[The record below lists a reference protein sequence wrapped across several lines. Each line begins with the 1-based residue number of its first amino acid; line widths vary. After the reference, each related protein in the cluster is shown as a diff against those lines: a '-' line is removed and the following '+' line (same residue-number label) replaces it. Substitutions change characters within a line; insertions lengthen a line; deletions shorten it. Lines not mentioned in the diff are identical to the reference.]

1 MKVLKRNN
9 ELEAFDV
16 SKIIDAVKKAYRV
29 CNKELDVIVEEEL
42 QHLPDYL
49 IGDVVSVDSIHD
61 KVIRILMD
69 LAPYDVTISYIL
81 YRERHKQARFI
92 RERLDYMERYATS
105 SDNAATSSETDANAN
120 VTMKNVANLEGEVY
134 KTTNRTIQR
143 QRMKDKLNKLYPEV
157 AKQYEEDLNN
167 HIIYTHDE
175 ASTPVL
181 KNYCEAVSLY
191 PLITEGVGNID
202 GVTPKPPANLDSFC
216 GQFVNLAFLLASQ
229 CKGAVAFG
237 GFFVAFNYYCVKEW
251 GEFYYEKDDIIVD
264 TEHCLHKKTIGD
276 KIIQAFQQCVWG
288 INQPAGNRGY
298 QSPFINFSYYDS
310 NYFKALFEAFCYPD
324 GTKPKWEAI
333 DYLQR
338 KFMKYLNKERLN
350 AVIAMPVE
358 TMALLS
364 DGNDII
370 DKEYKKFTAEMYAE
384 GHSFFTY
391 ISDNPNG
398 LASCCFT
405 PETKILWKSSTE
417 GVQLTTLKELNELK
431 WDPDKKNLK
440 IFHNGF
446 WIKGRPIKTSNTNF
460 YRVKTANHKVYYMTD
475 NHINVTFDGEK
486 KTKDLKVGDYL
497 MFNTCSLQAVPENDE
512 NLTYEQGFAVG
523 AFLGDGSFGSRF
535 KDGIIY
541 DINYSQNANKYKACM
556 NNVTKAAHQLGSSNV
571 CFLNKVY
578 NNVYPVRISSKELVA
593 FIQRWTNW
601 TEGTCS
607 YNKELNLDCLL
618 QSYEFRKGILDGWY
632 NTDGGNS
639 NRCYTTSEK
648 LKDCM
653 EVLITSLGINS
664 IIDYSDRTDEKVI
677 IREQEY
683 NRNYPLWCVRWYSQ
697 CNKSSMKDVYKWK
710 NNSQFFK
717 IIEITHLGES
727 PEERYSYCIE
737 CTDKNNP
744 YFTLP
749 SGLITHNCRLRNEIE
764 ENTFSFT
771 NGLTGI
777 QTGSVNVI
785 TLNINRIVQN
795 FWKEY
800 APDGMPNFVDYGP
813 KEDFKKYLITIL
825 ERVYKYHI
833 AYKTMLYDMEDKGM
847 LTSSKAGYIYMK
859 KLYCTI
865 GLNGINEAAE
875 FLGMKCS
882 YNKDYMEFCNL
893 ITSTIKEQNKLH
905 NIRDKKRPFLFNT
918 EFVPAESLGVKN
930 YNWDKEDGYEVN
942 PDRNLYNSYFYLAH
956 DNTSV
961 LDKFRLHG
969 KNFTSTLDGG
979 VGCHINLEEH
989 LSKEQYIKLIEF
1001 AVKEGTSYFT
1011 FNIPNSECEEC
1022 GYITK
1027 HPINKCPKCGST
1039 KITWYTRIIG
1049 YLRAIKNF
1057 GKERQIE
1064 AEKRVYSKNVK
1075 I

>member
-1 MKVLKRNN
+1 MKVVKRNGLT
-9 ELEAFDV
+9 EDFDFN
-16 SKIIDAVKKAYRV
+16 KIEKAVKAAYSSQGQ
-29 CNKELDVIVEEEL
+29 E
-42 QHLPDYL
+42 LPD
-49 IGDVVSVDSIHD
+49 SVIAELSYIFTRDYKDTDLTVEYIQD
-61 KVIRILMD
+61 EVEKTLFD
-69 LAPYDVTISYIL
+69 LAPYKVARAYVT
-81 YRERHKQARFI
+81 YRDNHKQARFI
-92 RERLDYMERYATS
+92 KERLDYMDRYSSS

-134 KTTNRTIQR
+134 KTTNRIIQR
-143 QRMKDKLNKLYPEV
+143 QRMKDKLNEMFPEV

-191 PLITEGVGNID
+191 PLMLNGVGEID
-202 GVTPKPPANLDSFC
+202 GVTPKPPTNLDSFC

-237 GFFVAFNYYCVKEW
+237 GFFVAFNYYCIKEW
-251 GEFYYEKDDIIVD
+251 GGFYYKKDKVIVD
-264 TEHCLHKKTIGD
+264 TEYCVKRRTIGE

-310 NYFKALFEAFCYPD
+310 NYFKALFEEFCYPD

-338 KFMKYLNKERLN
+338 KFMKYLNAERLN

-398 LASCCFT
+398 LASCC
-405 PETKILWKSSTE
+405 
-417 GVQLTTLKELNELK
+417 
-431 WDPDKKNLK
+431 
-440 IFHNGF
+440 
-446 WIKGRPIKTSNTNF
+446 
-460 YRVKTANHKVYYMTD
+460 
-475 NHINVTFDGEK
+475 
-486 KTKDLKVGDYL
+486 
-497 MFNTCSLQAVPENDE
+497 
-512 NLTYEQGFAVG
+512 
-523 AFLGDGSFGSRF
+523 
-535 KDGIIY
+535 
-541 DINYSQNANKYKACM
+541 
-556 NNVTKAAHQLGSSNV
+556 
-571 CFLNKVY
+571 
-578 NNVYPVRISSKELVA
+578 
-593 FIQRWTNW
+593 
-601 TEGTCS
+601 
-607 YNKELNLDCLL
+607 
-618 QSYEFRKGILDGWY
+618 
-632 NTDGGNS
+632 
-639 NRCYTTSEK
+639 
-648 LKDCM
+648 
-653 EVLITSLGINS
+653 
-664 IIDYSDRTDEKVI
+664 
-677 IREQEY
+677 
-683 NRNYPLWCVRWYSQ
+683 
-697 CNKSSMKDVYKWK
+697 
-710 NNSQFFK
+710 
-717 IIEITHLGES
+717 
-727 PEERYSYCIE
+727 
-737 CTDKNNP
+737 
-744 YFTLP
+744 
-749 SGLITHNCRLRNEIE
+749 RLRNEIE

-795 FWKEY
+795 YFRFFPSDCNINCFLHDKSQGY
-800 APDGMPNFVDYGP
+800 AY
-813 KEDFKKYLITIL
+813 FKKYLINIL
-825 ERVYKYHI
+825 DRVYKYHI

-859 KLYCTI
+859 KLYSTI

-875 FLGMKCS
+875 FLGLTCS
-882 YNKDYMEFCNL
+882 YNEEYMKFCNV

-930 YNWDKEDGYEVN
+930 YNWDKKDGYIVN

-969 KNFTSTLDGG
+969 RNFTSTLDGG

-989 LSKEQYIKLIEF
+989 LSVEQYMKLIEF

-1011 FNIPNSECEEC
+1011 FNIPNSKCENC

-1027 HPINKCPKCGST
+1027 HPITECPKCNST
-1039 KITWYTRIIG
+1039 DITWYTRIIG

-1057 GKERQIE
+1057 GKERQKE
-1064 AEKRVYSKNVK
+1064 AEKRTYSKNVE
-1075 I
+1075 IC

>member
-9 ELEAFDV
+9 KLEDFDI
-16 SKIIDAVKKAYRV
+16 SKILDAVRKAYKA
-29 CNKELDVIVEEEL
+29 CNKEVSVVIEEEL
-42 QHLPDYL
+42 QHITDYL
-49 IGDVVSVDSIHD
+49 IGDTISVDKIHD
-61 KVIRILMD
+61 RVIRILMD

-143 QRMKDKLNKLYPEV
+143 QRMKDKLNELYPEV

-446 WIKGRPIKTSNTNF
+446 WIKGRSIKTSNTNF

-571 CFLNKVY
+571 CSLNKVY

-683 NRNYPLWCVRWYSQ
+683 NRNYPLWCIRWYSQ

-813 KEDFKKYLITIL
+813 KEDFKRYLITIL

-875 FLGMKCS
+875 FLGMECS

-956 DNTSV
+956 DDTSV

>member
-1 MKVLKRNN
+1 MKVIKRNGLIEDFN
-9 ELEAFDV
+9 LGKIEKAVRAAYKSQGQEASDSVIAEIKYVFIKDYKDITLNV
-16 SKIIDAVKKAYRV
+16 EDIQDEVEKI
-29 CNKELDVIVEEEL
+29 LF
-42 QHLPDYL
+42 
-49 IGDVVSVDSIHD
+49 
-61 KVIRILMD
+61 D
-69 LAPYDVTISYIL
+69 LAPYKVARAYVI
-81 YRERHKQARFI
+81 YREQHKQARFI
-92 RERLDYMERYATS
+92 KERLDYMEKYSSS

-134 KTTNRTIQR
+134 KTTNRIIQR
-143 QRMKDKLNKLYPEV
+143 QRMKDKLNEMFPEV
-157 AKQYEEDLNN
+157 AKQYGEDLNN

-191 PLITEGVGNID
+191 PLMLNGVGEID
-202 GVTPKPPANLDSFC
+202 GVTPKPPTNLDSFC

-251 GEFYYEKDDIIVD
+251 GNYYYKKDKVIVD
-264 TEHCLHKKTIGD
+264 TECCSKRRTIGE

-310 NYFKALFEAFCYPD
+310 NYFKALFREFYYPD
-324 GTKPKWEAI
+324 GTKPEWEAI

-338 KFMKYLNKERLN
+338 KFMKYLNAERLN

-398 LASCCFT
+398 LASCC
-405 PETKILWKSSTE
+405 
-417 GVQLTTLKELNELK
+417 
-431 WDPDKKNLK
+431 
-440 IFHNGF
+440 
-446 WIKGRPIKTSNTNF
+446 
-460 YRVKTANHKVYYMTD
+460 
-475 NHINVTFDGEK
+475 
-486 KTKDLKVGDYL
+486 
-497 MFNTCSLQAVPENDE
+497 
-512 NLTYEQGFAVG
+512 
-523 AFLGDGSFGSRF
+523 
-535 KDGIIY
+535 
-541 DINYSQNANKYKACM
+541 
-556 NNVTKAAHQLGSSNV
+556 
-571 CFLNKVY
+571 
-578 NNVYPVRISSKELVA
+578 
-593 FIQRWTNW
+593 
-601 TEGTCS
+601 
-607 YNKELNLDCLL
+607 
-618 QSYEFRKGILDGWY
+618 
-632 NTDGGNS
+632 
-639 NRCYTTSEK
+639 
-648 LKDCM
+648 
-653 EVLITSLGINS
+653 
-664 IIDYSDRTDEKVI
+664 
-677 IREQEY
+677 
-683 NRNYPLWCVRWYSQ
+683 
-697 CNKSSMKDVYKWK
+697 
-710 NNSQFFK
+710 
-717 IIEITHLGES
+717 
-727 PEERYSYCIE
+727 
-737 CTDKNNP
+737 
-744 YFTLP
+744 
-749 SGLITHNCRLRNEIE
+749 RLRNEIE

-785 TLNINRIVQN
+785 TLNINRIVQDWARWYKDSMDGMDSADLHV
-795 FWKEY
+795 FY
-800 APDGMPNFVDYGP
+800 APQSGFR
-813 KEDFKKYLITIL
+813 EYLIDIL
-825 ERVYKYHI
+825 DRVYKYHI
-833 AYKTMLYDMEDKGM
+833 AYKTMLYEMEDKGM

-859 KLYCTI
+859 KLYSTI

-875 FLGMKCS
+875 FLGLTCS
-882 YNKDYMEFCNL
+882 YNEEYMKFCNI

-930 YNWDKEDGYEVN
+930 YNWDKKDGYIVN

-956 DNTSV
+956 DDTSV

-969 KNFTSTLDGG
+969 RNFTSTLDGG

-989 LSKEQYIKLIEF
+989 LSVEQYIKLIEF
-1001 AVKEGTSYFT
+1001 AVQEGTSYFT
-1011 FNIPNSECEEC
+1011 FNIPNSKCDDC
-1022 GYITK
+1022 GFITK
-1027 HPINKCPKCGST
+1027 HPITKCPKCNST

-1064 AEKRVYSKNVK
+1064 AEKRTYSKDVE
-1075 I
+1075 IC

>member
-1 MKVLKRNN
+1 MKVTKRNGSI
-9 ELEAFDV
+9 EDFDL
-16 SKIIDAVKKAYRV
+16 SKIEKAVKKAYRSQGQEV
-29 CNKELDVIVEEEL
+29 SETILAELNYVFTRDYKDVTLSVENIQDEVE
-42 QHLPDYL
+42 
-49 IGDVVSVDSIHD
+49 
-61 KVIRILMD
+61 KILFD
-69 LAPYDVTISYIL
+69 LAPYKVARAYVT
-81 YRERHKQARFI
+81 YREQHKQARFI
-92 RERLDYMERYATS
+92 KERLDYMEKYATS
-105 SDNAATSSETDANAN
+105 TDNAATSSETDANAN

-143 QRMKDKLNKLYPEV
+143 QRMKDKLNEMFPEL
-157 AKQYEEDLNN
+157 AKQYEEDLNH

-191 PLITEGVGNID
+191 PLMLNGVGEID
-202 GVTPKPPANLDSFC
+202 GVTPKPPTNLDSFC

-237 GFFVAFNYYCVKEW
+237 GFFVAFNYYCIKEW
-251 GEFYYEKDDIIVD
+251 GESYYEKDSAIVD
-264 TEHCLHKKTIGD
+264 TEYCIKRRTIGE

-310 NYFKALFEAFCYPD
+310 NYFKALFEEFCYPD

-338 KFMKYLNKERLN
+338 KFMKYLNTERLN
-350 AVIAMPVE
+350 SVIAMPVE

-398 LASCCFT
+398 LASCC
-405 PETKILWKSSTE
+405 
-417 GVQLTTLKELNELK
+417 
-431 WDPDKKNLK
+431 
-440 IFHNGF
+440 
-446 WIKGRPIKTSNTNF
+446 
-460 YRVKTANHKVYYMTD
+460 
-475 NHINVTFDGEK
+475 
-486 KTKDLKVGDYL
+486 
-497 MFNTCSLQAVPENDE
+497 
-512 NLTYEQGFAVG
+512 
-523 AFLGDGSFGSRF
+523 
-535 KDGIIY
+535 
-541 DINYSQNANKYKACM
+541 
-556 NNVTKAAHQLGSSNV
+556 
-571 CFLNKVY
+571 
-578 NNVYPVRISSKELVA
+578 
-593 FIQRWTNW
+593 
-601 TEGTCS
+601 
-607 YNKELNLDCLL
+607 
-618 QSYEFRKGILDGWY
+618 
-632 NTDGGNS
+632 
-639 NRCYTTSEK
+639 
-648 LKDCM
+648 
-653 EVLITSLGINS
+653 
-664 IIDYSDRTDEKVI
+664 
-677 IREQEY
+677 
-683 NRNYPLWCVRWYSQ
+683 
-697 CNKSSMKDVYKWK
+697 
-710 NNSQFFK
+710 
-717 IIEITHLGES
+717 
-727 PEERYSYCIE
+727 
-737 CTDKNNP
+737 
-744 YFTLP
+744 
-749 SGLITHNCRLRNEIE
+749 RLRNEIE

-785 TLNINRIVQN
+785 TLNINRIVQDWARWYKDSMDGMDSADLHI
-795 FWKEY
+795 FY
-800 APDGMPNFVDYGP
+800 APQSGFR
-813 KEDFKKYLITIL
+813 EYLIDIL
-825 ERVYKYHI
+825 DRVYKYHI
-833 AYKTMLYDMEDKGM
+833 AYKTMLYEMEDKGM

-859 KLYCTI
+859 KLYSTI

-875 FLGMKCS
+875 FLGLTCS
-882 YNKDYMEFCNL
+882 YNEEYMKFCNV

-930 YNWDKEDGYEVN
+930 HNWDKEDGYVVN

-956 DNTSV
+956 DETSV

-989 LSKEQYIKLIEF
+989 LSVSQYIKLIEF
-1001 AVKEGTSYFT
+1001 AVQEGTSYFT
-1011 FNIPNSECEEC
+1011 FNIPNSKCEGC

-1027 HPINKCPKCGST
+1027 HPITECPKCHST

-1064 AEKRVYSKNVK
+1064 AEKRTYSKNVEVC
-1075 I
+1075 

>member
-1 MKVLKRNN
+1 MKVTKRNCSI
-9 ELEAFDV
+9 EDFDL
-16 SKIIDAVKKAYRV
+16 SKIEKAVKKAY
-29 CNKELDVIVEEEL
+29 KSQGLEASETILAELNYVFTRDYKDVTLSVEHIQDEVE
-42 QHLPDYL
+42 
-49 IGDVVSVDSIHD
+49 
-61 KVIRILMD
+61 KILFD
-69 LAPYDVTISYIL
+69 LAPYKVAKAYVV
-81 YRERHKQARFI
+81 YREQHKQARFI
-92 RERLDYMERYATS
+92 RERLDYMEKYS
-105 SDNAATSSETDANAN
+105 SSSENAATSSETDANAN

-134 KTTNRTIQR
+134 KTTNRIIQR
-143 QRMKDKLNKLYPEV
+143 QRMKDKLNEMFPDLS
-157 AKQYEEDLNN
+157 KQYEEDLNH

-191 PLITEGVGNID
+191 PLMLNGVGEID
-202 GVTPKPPANLDSFC
+202 GVTPKPPTNLDSFC

-237 GFFVAFNYYCVKEW
+237 GFFVAFNYYCIKEW
-251 GEFYYEKDDIIVD
+251 GESYYEKDNAIVD
-264 TEHCLHKKTIGD
+264 TEYCIKRRTIGE

-310 NYFKALFEAFCYPD
+310 NYFKALFEEFCYPD

-338 KFMKYLNKERLN
+338 KFMKYLNAERLN

-398 LASCCFT
+398 LASCC
-405 PETKILWKSSTE
+405 
-417 GVQLTTLKELNELK
+417 
-431 WDPDKKNLK
+431 
-440 IFHNGF
+440 
-446 WIKGRPIKTSNTNF
+446 
-460 YRVKTANHKVYYMTD
+460 
-475 NHINVTFDGEK
+475 
-486 KTKDLKVGDYL
+486 
-497 MFNTCSLQAVPENDE
+497 
-512 NLTYEQGFAVG
+512 
-523 AFLGDGSFGSRF
+523 
-535 KDGIIY
+535 
-541 DINYSQNANKYKACM
+541 
-556 NNVTKAAHQLGSSNV
+556 
-571 CFLNKVY
+571 
-578 NNVYPVRISSKELVA
+578 
-593 FIQRWTNW
+593 
-601 TEGTCS
+601 
-607 YNKELNLDCLL
+607 
-618 QSYEFRKGILDGWY
+618 
-632 NTDGGNS
+632 
-639 NRCYTTSEK
+639 
-648 LKDCM
+648 
-653 EVLITSLGINS
+653 
-664 IIDYSDRTDEKVI
+664 
-677 IREQEY
+677 
-683 NRNYPLWCVRWYSQ
+683 
-697 CNKSSMKDVYKWK
+697 
-710 NNSQFFK
+710 
-717 IIEITHLGES
+717 
-727 PEERYSYCIE
+727 
-737 CTDKNNP
+737 
-744 YFTLP
+744 
-749 SGLITHNCRLRNEIE
+749 RLRNEIE

-785 TLNINRIVQN
+785 TLNINRIVQDYIKTLSIKHVTN
-795 FWKEY
+795 GQIGEEEY
-800 APDGMPNFVDYGP
+800 ELVPYKDNTELADGL
-813 KEDFKKYLITIL
+813 KKYLINIL

-833 AYKTMLYDMEDKGM
+833 AFKTMLYDMEDKGM

-859 KLYCTI
+859 KLYSTI

-875 FLGMKCS
+875 FLGIKCS
-882 YNKDYMEFCNL
+882 YNKEYMEFCNL

-930 YNWDKEDGYEVN
+930 YNWDKEDGYVVN
-942 PDRNLYNSYFYLAH
+942 PNRNLYNSYFYLAH
-956 DNTSV
+956 DDTSV

-969 KNFTSTLDGG
+969 RNFTSTLDGG

-989 LSKEQYIKLIEF
+989 LSVEQYIKLIEF
-1001 AVKEGTSYFT
+1001 AVQEGTSYFT
-1011 FNIPNSECEEC
+1011 FNIPNSKCEGC

-1027 HPINKCPKCGST
+1027 HPITECPKCHST

-1064 AEKRVYSKNVK
+1064 ASHRTYSDGRSE
-1075 I
+1075 IC

>member
-1 MKVLKRNN
+1 MKVIKRNGLV
-9 ELEAFDV
+9 EDFDLGKIEKAVRAAYKSQGQEA
-16 SKIIDAVKKAYRV
+16 S
-29 CNKELDVIVEEEL
+29 
-42 QHLPDYL
+42 
-49 IGDVVSVDSIHD
+49 DSIIAEIKYVFTKD
-61 KVIRILMD
+61 YKDVTLNVEDIQDEVEKILFD
-69 LAPYDVTISYIL
+69 LAPYKVARAYVT
-81 YRERHKQARFI
+81 YREQHKQARFI
-92 RERLDYMERYATS
+92 KERLDYMEKYATS
-105 SDNAATSSETDANAN
+105 TENAATSSETDANAN

-134 KTTNRTIQR
+134 KTTNRIIQR
-143 QRMKDKLNKLYPEV
+143 QRMKDKLNEIYPEV
-157 AKQYEEDLNN
+157 AKQYEEDLNH

-191 PLITEGVGNID
+191 PLMLNGVGEID
-202 GVTPKPPANLDSFC
+202 GVTPKPPTNLDSFC

-237 GFFVAFNYYCVKEW
+237 GFFVAFNYYCIKEW
-251 GEFYYEKDDIIVD
+251 GESYYENDSAIVD
-264 TEHCLHKKTIGD
+264 TEYCIKRRTIGE

-310 NYFKALFEAFCYPD
+310 NYFKALFEEFCYPD
-324 GTKPKWEAI
+324 STKPKWEAI

-338 KFMKYLNKERLN
+338 KFMKYLNTERLN

-398 LASCCFT
+398 LASCC
-405 PETKILWKSSTE
+405 
-417 GVQLTTLKELNELK
+417 
-431 WDPDKKNLK
+431 
-440 IFHNGF
+440 
-446 WIKGRPIKTSNTNF
+446 
-460 YRVKTANHKVYYMTD
+460 
-475 NHINVTFDGEK
+475 
-486 KTKDLKVGDYL
+486 
-497 MFNTCSLQAVPENDE
+497 
-512 NLTYEQGFAVG
+512 
-523 AFLGDGSFGSRF
+523 
-535 KDGIIY
+535 
-541 DINYSQNANKYKACM
+541 
-556 NNVTKAAHQLGSSNV
+556 
-571 CFLNKVY
+571 
-578 NNVYPVRISSKELVA
+578 
-593 FIQRWTNW
+593 
-601 TEGTCS
+601 
-607 YNKELNLDCLL
+607 
-618 QSYEFRKGILDGWY
+618 
-632 NTDGGNS
+632 
-639 NRCYTTSEK
+639 
-648 LKDCM
+648 
-653 EVLITSLGINS
+653 
-664 IIDYSDRTDEKVI
+664 
-677 IREQEY
+677 
-683 NRNYPLWCVRWYSQ
+683 
-697 CNKSSMKDVYKWK
+697 
-710 NNSQFFK
+710 
-717 IIEITHLGES
+717 
-727 PEERYSYCIE
+727 
-737 CTDKNNP
+737 
-744 YFTLP
+744 
-749 SGLITHNCRLRNEIE
+749 RLRNEIE

-785 TLNINRIVQN
+785 TLNINRIVQDYIKTLSIKHVTN
-795 FWKEY
+795 GQIGEEEY
-800 APDGMPNFVDYGP
+800 ELVPYKDKFHNLIKGQWYKDNTELADGL
-813 KEDFKKYLITIL
+813 KKYLINIL

-859 KLYCTI
+859 KLYSTI

-875 FLGMKCS
+875 FLGLTCS
-882 YNKDYMEFCNL
+882 YNEAYMEFCNL

-905 NIRDKKRPFLFNT
+905 NIRDKKKPFLFNT

-930 YNWDKEDGYEVN
+930 YNWDKEDSYVVN

-956 DNTSV
+956 DETSV

-979 VGCHINLEEH
+979 VGCHINLEDH
-989 LSKEQYIKLIEF
+989 LSVEQYIKLIEF

-1011 FNIPNSECEEC
+1011 FNIPNSKCEEC

-1027 HPINKCPKCGST
+1027 HPIIECPKCHST

-1064 AEKRVYSKNVK
+1064 AEKRTYSKDVE
-1075 I
+1075 IC